1 MAYIDV
7 LPLATMKTYLRID
20 DTQTET
26 DAEITSMI
34 KSALA
39 YIEKQTSIMV
49 YARDKDFTVVNN
61 CVRVY
66 DTPINSVVAP
76 ASVNDYDIEVRRLY
90 NIYTLDDADV
100 DTLTL
105 NVGYTLETDV
115 PTELID
121 VAKVMVKCMF
131 YEQETNQTFKEMLP
145 SWANSFIDTNRR
157 FIF

>member
-1 MAYIDV
+1 MAYLDV
-7 LPLATMKTYLRID
+7 LPLATVKTYLRID

-39 YIEKQTSIMV
+39 YIEKQTNIMV

-66 DTPINSVVAP
+66 DDPINSVVAP
-76 ASVNDYDIEVRRLY
+76 AASTDYSIEKRRLY
-90 NIYTLDDADV
+90 SIYTLDDADV

-105 NVGYTLETDV
+105 NVGYATETDV

-121 VAKVMVKCMF
+121 VAKVMVKVMF
-131 YEQETNQTFKEMLP
+131 FEQETNQSFKEMLP
-145 SWANSFIDTNRR
+145 AWANSFISTNRR